1 MQKRIKWYR
10 TKLDKDALAELTKRS
25 DLKGLAHMVPFVLIV
40 LASGATALYL
50 FFNAPLW
57 TFLVMLFVHC
67 TLFKF
72 FGRVSASHELCHQT
86 VFKSRWLN
94 RLFYSVFTFFAW
106 ENAVYLKARHMSHHQ
121 YTGFNDRD
129 GELQLPMIIP
139 PTKWLAL
146 VTFDVREFVEQLRL
160 NLKLSV
166 GRFDFGMTPELFP
179 ESDMKARNAATR
191 AAQVLL
197 LGHVALATGF
207 IVSGLWPLLLIV
219 TLAPFTAQWL
229 NMLVAF
235 PQHAGLQPGVTDF
248 RLNSRT
254 NDLGPVLSFLY
265 CNMQHHIEHH
275 MYASVPFYNLPKLRK
290 ALEHDLPPSSG
301 GLIATWRQILRAWKV
316 QRKNPDYAIEVEL
329 PGRADAQNC

>member
-1 MQKRIKWYR
+1 MQERIKWYR
-10 TKLDKDALAELTKRS
+10 TPVDKQVLSELTKRS
-25 DLKGLAHMVPFVLIV
+25 DLKGLVHMVPLALIV
-40 LASGATALYL
+40 LATGATSLYV

-57 TFLVMLFVHC
+57 AFLVLLFVHC

-72 FGRVSASHELCHQT
+72 FGRVSASHELCHGT

-94 RLFYSVFTFFAW
+94 RLFFSTFTFFAW

-139 PTKWLAL
+139 ASKWLTL
-146 VTFDVREFVEQLRL
+146 VTFDVRELVEQLTL
-160 NLKLSV
+160 NLKLAR
-166 GRFDFGMTPELFP
+166 GFFDFGMTPSIFP
-179 ESDMKARNAATR
+179 ESDRKSRTAATR
-191 AAQVLL
+191 SARMLL
-197 LGHVALATGF
+197 LGHAALAVLFVAT
-207 IVSGLWPLLLIV
+207 GLWPLLLLV
-219 TLAPFTAQWL
+219 TFAPFTAQWL
-229 NMLVAF
+229 NLLVAF

-254 NDLGPVLSFLY
+254 NDLGPGLSFLY

-290 ALEHDLPPSSG
+290 AVAHDLPPSTG
-301 GLIATWRQILRAWKV
+301 GLIATWREILKAWSI
-316 QRKNPDYAIEVEL
+316 QRKNPDYAIAVVL
-329 PGRADAQNC
+329 PEQADA

>member
-1 MQKRIKWYR
+1 MQERIKWYR
-10 TKLDKDALAELTKRS
+10 TRLDKQVLSELTKRS
-25 DLKGLAHMVPFVLIV
+25 DLKGLAHMVPFVLMV
-40 LASGATALYL
+40 LATGGAALYL
-50 FFNAPLW
+50 FFYAPLW
-57 TFLVMLFVHC
+57 AFLAMLFVHC

-72 FGRVSASHELCHQT
+72 FGRVSASHELCHGT

-139 PTKWLAL
+139 ASKWLAL
-146 VTFDVREFVEQLRL
+146 VTFDVREFMEQVTL
-160 NLKLSV
+160 NLKLAR
-166 GRFDFGMTPELFP
+166 GFFDFGNTPTFFP
-179 ESDMKARNAATR
+179 ASDSKGRAAATR
-191 AAQVLL
+191 CARFLL
-197 LGHVALATGF
+197 LGHAALAVLF

-229 NMLVAF
+229 NLLVAF

-254 NDLGPVLSFLY
+254 NDLGPGLSFLY

-301 GLIATWRQILRAWKV
+301 GLIATWREILSAWKI
-316 QRKNPDYAIEVEL
+316 QRKNPEYAIPVEL
-329 PGRADAQNC
+329 PARPTV